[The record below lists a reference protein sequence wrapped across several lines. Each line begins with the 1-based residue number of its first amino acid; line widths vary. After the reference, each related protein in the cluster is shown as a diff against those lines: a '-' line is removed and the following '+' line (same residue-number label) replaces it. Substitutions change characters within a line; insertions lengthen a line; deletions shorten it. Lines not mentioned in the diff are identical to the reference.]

1 MMTLDYLRS
10 TLVPENFY
18 STDHFTLV
26 SRDQRIKIVLYP
38 EGGFGSYY
46 DGIWWE
52 EAEFEGDFEVTELTC
67 DIVEAFD
74 HPLY

>member
-1 MMTLDYLRS
+1 M
-10 TLVPENFY
+10 
-18 STDHFTLV
+18 
-26 SRDQRIKIVLYP
+26 DQRIKIVLYP

-52 EAEFEGDFEVTELTC
+52 EAEYEGSFEIAELTS